1 MHMGIQCNP
10 QRKERERESCS
21 CSSTSSSSCD
31 GLPASHMTC
40 ACELPNANAIR
51 RILQSNNSAA
61 AFPFP

>member
-10 QRKERERESCS
+10 QRKERERESC
-21 CSSTSSSSCD
+21 STSSSSCD